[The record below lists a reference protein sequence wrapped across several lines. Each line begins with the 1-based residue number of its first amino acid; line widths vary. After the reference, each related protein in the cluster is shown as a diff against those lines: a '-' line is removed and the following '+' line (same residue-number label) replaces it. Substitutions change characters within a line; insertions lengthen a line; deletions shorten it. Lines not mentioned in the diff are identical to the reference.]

1 MWSPVHF
8 RRVFLNRLEIALESL
23 NPTGR
28 YFTECRALGTI
39 DLKVLIA
46 TLPVSV
52 VAVTLLPV
60 LHHGPVVGEERC
72 LGAIVIPDWG
82 IGKKIILLFEP
93 HGLGFGHGLAVLLL
107 YFGGLARYQRKT
119 YTLTHA
125 FSELDIIKVQ
135 GQPTVGTGP
144 RT

>member
-1 MWSPVHF
+1 MRSAGHL
-8 RRVFLNRLEIALESL
+8 RRILLDRLQITLESL
-23 NPTGR
+23 DPTGR
-28 YFTECRALGTI
+28 YFAECRALGTI

-60 LHHGPVVGEERC
+60 LHHGPVVGEERR

-82 IGKKIILLFEP
+82 VGQEFILLFQP
-93 HGLGFGHGLAVLLL
+93 QGFGFGHGLAVLLL